1 MKNKLFVIATV
12 MIAAVAVAI
21 AAQEEW
27 KAPARAAAKKNPIT
41 ADSASIGR
49 GKAIYTA
56 ECASCHGSSGRG
68 DGPAAKDL
76 EKSPGD
82 MTKLGG
88 QSDGALFWKI
98 TQGKKPMASFATKLT
113 EPQRWDVINY
123 LHSLGK

>member
-1 MKNKLFVIATV
+1 MKRKLLVIAA
-12 MIAAVAVAI
+12 IAGAVGVAV

-27 KAPARAAAKKNPIT
+27 KAPARAAAKKNPVA
-41 ADSASIGR
+41 ADAASTGR

-76 EKSPGD
+76 KQSPGD

-98 TQGKKPMASFATKLT
+98 TQGKKPMASFAAKLT

-123 LHSLGK
+123 LHTLSK

>member
-1 MKNKLFVIATV
+1 MKSKLLVI
-12 MIAAVAVAI
+12 VAVTGVVAVGI

-27 KAPARAAAKKNPIT
+27 KAPARAAAKKNPV
-41 ADSASIGR
+41 AVDAASIGR

-68 DGPAAKDL
+68 DGPGAKDL

-82 MTKLGG
+82 MTKLGS

-98 TQGKKPMASFATKLT
+98 TEGKKPMASFAKKLT

-123 LHSLGK
+123 LHTLK